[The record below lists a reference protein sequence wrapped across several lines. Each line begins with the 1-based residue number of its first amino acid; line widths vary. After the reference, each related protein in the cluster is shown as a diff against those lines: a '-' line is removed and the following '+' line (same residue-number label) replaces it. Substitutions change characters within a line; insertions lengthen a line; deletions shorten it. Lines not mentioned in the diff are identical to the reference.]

1 MLSEPQM
8 INGEREATGSEDEME
23 EKQRFEEEEKR
34 IAEEVERQVLWS
46 NTFEVLNAGERKL

>member
-1 MLSEPQM
+1 M

-34 IAEEVERQVLWS
+34 IAEEVERQVL
-46 NTFEVLNAGERKL
+46 